1 MRATLCLA
9 IATPSNAMPLLCS
22 ATPCSALAE
31 LFNAMPSPSCS
42 MLCLAVAMLC
52 CALPCRCCAHLR
64 CAMPSLSCSLSC
76 SAVACLCPALPCNAT
91 PLLCS
96 AALCL
101 ALARLISFWQYADF
115 LSACVRLPADL
126 FRVKRLADRAFLHLA
141 DYVPPLDTVGHC
153 VSPLSTPPDG
163 VCRVFAPLGM

>member
-52 CALPCRCCAHLR
+52 CALPCRCYALLR
-64 CAMPSLSCSLSC
+64 CAMPLHCLATLRHCYAALCLCTSK
-76 SAVACLCPALPCNAT
+76 LCPALPLPC
-91 PLLCS
+91 
-96 AALCL
+96 
-101 ALARLISFWQYADF
+101 RQYADF
-115 LSACVRLPADL
+115 LSTLARLPADL
-126 FRVKRLADRAFLHLA
+126 LRVKRLADRAFLHLA

-153 VSPLSTPPDG
+153 VSPLSAPSG
-163 VCRVFAPLGM
+163 GACRVFTPLGM

>member
-1 MRATLCLA
+1 
-9 IATPSNAMPLLCS
+9 MPLLCS

-64 CAMPSLSCSLSC
+64 CAMP
-76 SAVACLCPALPCNAT
+76 LPCNAT
-91 PLLCS
+91 PLLCCAS
-96 AALCL
+96 PWLCSTPCSALAVQCYAALCL
-101 ALARLISFWQYADF
+101 CTSKLCPAPPLPCRQYADF
-115 LSACVRLPADL
+115 LSTLARLPADL

-141 DYVPPLDTVGHC
+141 DYVPPLDAVGHC
-153 VSPLSTPPDG
+153 VSPLSAPSDG